1 MYKKGIK
8 ERGSKGMGKRRLCF
22 HVFDRTVYRIFCK
35 VTPIFSDDKES
46 INNYVSD
53 FLKGQRVGKKRGR
66 RKYTPCGDDERSMY
80 DILFAICHTLIFHRQ
95 TSIFHRQ
102 IEQS

>member
-46 INNYVSD
+46 INNYISD

-66 RKYTPCGDDERSMY
+66 RKYTPWETMKDQCMTY
-80 DILFAICHTLIFHRQ
+80 YLQYVIH
-95 TSIFHRQ
+95 
-102 IEQS
+102 